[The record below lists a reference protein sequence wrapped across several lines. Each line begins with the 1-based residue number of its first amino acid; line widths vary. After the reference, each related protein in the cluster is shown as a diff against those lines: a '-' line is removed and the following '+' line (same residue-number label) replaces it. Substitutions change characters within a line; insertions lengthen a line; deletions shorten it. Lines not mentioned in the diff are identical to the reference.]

1 MPNGDPNWYKEVKPE
16 LDAFFAQIAD
26 VLEEFA
32 ARYNLAIE
40 KYYHEG
46 SSWIFRFRH
55 PLGGI
60 AGIHVNHVDNDHIMV
75 GAAWQ
80 IADYDSTILLSKHTD
95 AVKCEIKETDLRGS
109 LYRMLTTVLAW
120 KKHDLI
126 PEKHKFTEWKE
137 VRKADFE
144 KGERAYPFPKI
155 E

>member
-1 MPNGDPNWYKEVKPE
+1 MPNGDPNWYREVKPK

-26 VLEEFA
+26 VLEGFA

-40 KYYHEG
+40 KYCHQG

-80 IADYDSTILLSKHTD
+80 IADYDCATLLWKHTD
-95 AVKCEIKETDLRGS
+95 TVKCEIKGTDLHDL
-109 LYRMLTTVLAW
+109 LYRMLMTVLGW
-120 KKHDLI
+120 KRHDLI
-126 PEKHKFTEWKE
+126 ADKHKFTEWKE

-144 KGERAYPFPKI
+144 KRERAYPFPKI